1 MVLSGKMWRLIAW
14 IGFAAAGLC
23 LLFAITVRIYGQ
35 QTTMPTG
42 FQVGEWKVGG
52 MEVEAMRQQWDAQLA
67 RLSELR
73 VELRT
78 DRADVGSKSLPLG
91 ELGLRV
97 DDAQL
102 QAALRQLFSGTSVER
117 AKQRWLLRHARIDVP
132 LQIDADALTKRVRI
146 AWSAVYARAPVP
158 ARRVITPEDRVTYD
172 AERLVP
178 RIDIASLQ
186 ARLEAALPPIGS
198 AELLQPIG
206 SAQLLPP
213 ESSERT
219 MGSLASELGSLEP
232 GSSKPGLAVSDSLT
246 PGSPASDTRL
256 LASQSPK
263 LGHGSPA
270 SESPSPAPIR
280 SPGSKSPEAAPKSPE
295 TAPKSP
301 AVPPKSSSTKSPTTA
316 ADAQSVTDPKAKGSK
331 PGAGLKLQIVLPIY
345 EEAPPVTVKSLQAQG
360 VERKII
366 EFSTPIIDASAGRL
380 HNVKAP
386 AAVIQDM
393 LLKPGE
399 IFDYAKVVEQAEKQ
413 FGFQESKVILNGK
426 LVNGVGGGIC
436 QVSTTLYNAALLS
449 GLEIVERRNHTLPI
463 SYAPIGLDATFSSGW
478 INFRFRNSTGA
489 YLLIRTETTK
499 TKFTVKLFGRMP
511 GDISYEVET
520 RKLKEIPPGV
530 QYVSNPQLKAN
541 ERVKLVDG
549 KPGYVVETY
558 RITKKNGTVIARD
571 KISRDHYAPQ
581 PTIIAVKKASS
592 SQPAKPDK
600 AKVED
605 GVKGPVYR

>member
-1 MVLSGKMWRLIAW
+1 MVLSGKKWRLIAW
-14 IGFAAAGLC
+14 IGFSVAGLL

-42 FQVGEWKVGG
+42 FQVGEWRVGG
-52 MEVEAMRQQWDAQLA
+52 MELEAMRRQWNAQLA
-67 RLSELR
+67 RLAELR

-78 DRADVGSKSLPLG
+78 DRADVGSKTLPLG

-102 QAALRQLFSGTSVER
+102 QAALRQLFSGTSMER
-117 AKQRWLLRHARIDVP
+117 AKQRWLLRNTRVDVP
-132 LQIDADALTKRVRI
+132 LGIDADALAKRVRT

-158 ARRVITPEDRVTYD
+158 ARRIITPEDGVAYD
-172 AERLVP
+172 AERRVP
-178 RIDIASLQ
+178 RIDLAGLQ

-198 AELLQPIG
+198 A
-206 SAQLLPP
+206 QLLPP
-213 ESSERT
+213 ESS
-219 MGSLASELGSLEP
+219 AP
-232 GSSKPGLAVSDSLT
+232 GSPIPAPGTPARTPGSLT
-246 PGSPASDTRL
+246 PV
-256 LASQSPK
+256 
-263 LGHGSPA
+263 
-270 SESPSPAPIR
+270 PAPGTTT
-280 SPGSKSPEAAPKSPE
+280 PGTKGAAPN
-295 TAPKSP
+295 
-301 AVPPKSSSTKSPTTA
+301 TKGTTPDAKQVKPNAGQGLQA
-316 ADAQSVTDPKAKGSK
+316 A
-331 PGAGLKLQIVLPIY
+331 LPVY
-345 EEAPPVTVKSLQAQG
+345 EEAPPVTVQSLREQG

-436 QVSTTLYNAALLS
+436 QVSTTLYNAALLT

-478 INFRFRNSTGA
+478 INFRFRNSTDA

-499 TKFTVKLFGRMP
+499 SKFTVKLFGRMP
-511 GDISYEVET
+511 GDISYEIET
-520 RKLKEIPPGV
+520 LKLKEIPPGV
-530 QYVSNPQLKAN
+530 QYVSNPLLKAN
-541 ERVKLVDG
+541 EQVKLVDG

-558 RITKKNGTVIARD
+558 RITKKNGTAIARD
-571 KISRDHYAPQ
+571 KISRDNYAPQ
-581 PTIIAVKKASS
+581 PTIIAVKKASP
-592 SQPAKPDK
+592 SQPEKPEK

-605 GVKGPVYR
+605 GVKAPVYR

>member
-1 MVLSGKMWRLIAW
+1 MVLSGKKWRLIAW
-14 IGFAAAGLC
+14 IGFAAAALC
-23 LLFAITVRIYGQ
+23 LLFAIAVRIYGQ
-35 QTTMPTG
+35 QTTMPAG

-132 LQIDADALTKRVRI
+132 LQIDADALTKRVRT

-178 RIDIASLQ
+178 RIDIATLQ

-198 AELLQPIG
+198 PELLQPIG
-206 SAQLLPP
+206 STQLLPP

-219 MGSLASELGSLEP
+219 MGSLASGLGSLEPGLLEHGSLEPESLEPGSLEP
-232 GSSKPGLAVSDSLT
+232 GSSKPGLTVSDSLT
-246 PGSPASDTRL
+246 PGSPNVELPA
-256 LASQSPK
+256 
-263 LGHGSPA
+263 PA
-270 SESPSPAPIR
+270 S
-280 SPGSKSPEAAPKSPE
+280 KSLSMK
-295 TAPKSP
+295 T
-301 AVPPKSSSTKSPTTA
+301 PTTV
-316 ADAQSVTDPKAKGSK
+316 ADTQSVTNPKSKGSK
-331 PGAGLKLQIVLPIY
+331 PGDGLKLQIALPIY

-360 VERKII
+360 IERKII

-499 TKFTVKLFGRMP
+499 AKFTVKLFGRMP
-511 GDISYEVET
+511 GDMSYEVET

>member
-23 LLFAITVRIYGQ
+23 LLFAIAVRIYGQ
-35 QTTMPTG
+35 QTTMPAG

-52 MEVEAMRQQWDAQLA
+52 MELEAMRQQWDAQLA

-132 LQIDADALTKRVRI
+132 LQIDADALTKRVRT

-178 RIDIASLQ
+178 RIDIATLQ

-198 AELLQPIG
+198 PELLQPIG
-206 SAQLLPP
+206 STQLLPP

-219 MGSLASELGSLEP
+219 MGSLASGLGSLEPGLLEHGSLEPESLEPGSLEP
-232 GSSKPGLAVSDSLT
+232 GSSKPGLTVSDSLT
-246 PGSPASDTRL
+246 PGSPNVELPA
-256 LASQSPK
+256 
-263 LGHGSPA
+263 PA
-270 SESPSPAPIR
+270 S
-280 SPGSKSPEAAPKSPE
+280 KSLSMK
-295 TAPKSP
+295 T
-301 AVPPKSSSTKSPTTA
+301 PTTV
-316 ADAQSVTDPKAKGSK
+316 ADTQSVTNPKSKGSK
-331 PGAGLKLQIVLPIY
+331 PGDGLKLQIALPIY

-360 VERKII
+360 IERKII

-499 TKFTVKLFGRMP
+499 AKFTVKLFGRMP
-511 GDISYEVET
+511 GDMSYEVET

>member
-1 MVLSGKMWRLIAW
+1 MVLSGKKWRLIAW
-14 IGFAAAGLC
+14 IGFAAAALC
-23 LLFAITVRIYGQ
+23 LLFAIAVRIYGQ
-35 QTTMPTG
+35 QTTMPAG

-52 MEVEAMRQQWDAQLA
+52 MELEAMRQQWDAQLA

-132 LQIDADALTKRVRI
+132 LQIDADALTKRVRT

-178 RIDIASLQ
+178 RIDIATLQ

-198 AELLQPIG
+198 PELLQPIG
-206 SAQLLPP
+206 STQLLPP

-219 MGSLASELGSLEP
+219 MGSLASGLGSL
-232 GSSKPGLAVSDSLT
+232 VSDSLT
-246 PGSPASDTRL
+246 PGSPNVELPA
-256 LASQSPK
+256 
-263 LGHGSPA
+263 PA
-270 SESPSPAPIR
+270 S
-280 SPGSKSPEAAPKSPE
+280 KSLSMK
-295 TAPKSP
+295 T
-301 AVPPKSSSTKSPTTA
+301 PTTV
-316 ADAQSVTDPKAKGSK
+316 ADTQSVTNPKSKGSK
-331 PGAGLKLQIVLPIY
+331 PGAVLKLQIALPIY

-511 GDISYEVET
+511 GDMSYEVET